1 MKEIKAYVRP
11 FMLNKVTEALK
22 AIPVRGMSVTRV
34 SGFGKEKDELHPYVE
49 ELTDFTP
56 KAKLEI
62 VCRDEEVEQIV
73 ETIKKAGSTGRRG
86 DGMIFI
92 SSIDEAIS
100 IHSCDRGE
108 EAI

>member
-22 AIPVRGMSVTRV
+22 AVPVRGMSVIKV
-34 SGFGKEKDELHPYVE
+34 SGFGRERDELQPYVE

-62 VCRDEEVEQIV
+62 VCRDDEVEQIV
-73 ETIKKAGSTGRRG
+73 ETIKASACTGRRG

-92 SSIDEAIS
+92 SSIDDAVS
-100 IHSCDRGE
+100 IHSGDRGE
-108 EAI
+108 DAI